1 MGLTSVSFL
10 LCLAA
15 LLIVYYLTPR
25 RAQWLVLLAASI
37 FFYLWADL
45 RAGLFLLA
53 SILITWFCAC
63 RMERIRAAETDENR
77 ARARC
82 KRVLLAGMLANF
94 SILAVLKY
102 LNFLL
107 QNFAALTG
115 ASLPALRLLLP
126 LGISYYTFQTV
137 GYLLDVYW
145 KRTQAQTNVLRLA
158 LFVSFFPQLV
168 QGPIGRYDR
177 LAPQLTEG
185 HALDW
190 DNLRRG
196 MWRIAWGLFLKM
208 VLADWAGVFR
218 EAIFASPE
226 QYGGIAI
233 FGTLLYTVEL
243 YGNFAGGIDLAIG
256 ISLLF
261 SVRLDENFR
270 RPFFS
275 GSLTEFWQRWHITL
289 GTWMKDYVFIP
300 LSMSRAMRAFGK
312 KSKARFGKKIG
323 RVLPLC
329 LSNLIVFF
337 LVGLWHGPTWA
348 NIGWG
353 LYNGVIIASTNLLGD
368 FYGRAKTRLGIR
380 SESRGWRLFMIL
392 RTFALINL
400 SWYFD
405 CTSSAR
411 EALRIIRL
419 SLTRFSPAQFLS
431 IPAGGAG
438 LRYTPWALLTLAV
451 GVLIVFLVELLQEKG
466 RLKREP
472 ERMHWLVQTAL
483 ILALIVSVPLLG
495 PTSAA
500 RGFIYAQF

>member
-63 RMERIRAAETDENR
+63 RMERIRAAETDDYR

-94 SILAVLKY
+94 GILAVLKY

-115 ASLPALRLLLP
+115 ASLPVLRLLLP

-226 QYGGIAI
+226 QYGGIAV

-261 SVRLDENFR
+261 GVRLDENFR

-472 ERMHWLVQTAL
+472 ERMHWLVQTTL
-483 ILALIVSVPLLG
+483 ILALIVSIPLLG

>member
-37 FFYLWADL
+37 FFYLSADL

-53 SILITWFCAC
+53 SILVTWFCAC
-63 RMERIRAAETDENR
+63 RMERIRAAETDEKR

-82 KRVLLAGMLANF
+82 KRVLLAGMLTNLG
-94 SILAVLKY
+94 ILAVLKY

-107 QNFAALTG
+107 QNFAAITG
-115 ASLPALRLLLP
+115 ASVPVLRLLLP

-177 LAPQLTEG
+177 LSPQLTEG
-185 HALDW
+185 HALEW

-218 EAIFASPE
+218 EAIFAAPE

-261 SVRLDENFR
+261 GIRLDENFR

-289 GTWMKDYVFIP
+289 GTWMKDYVFFP

-312 KSKARFGKKIG
+312 KSKAWFGKKIG

-353 LYNGVIIASTNLLGD
+353 LYNGVIIASTNLLGG
-368 FYGRAKTRLGIR
+368 FYEQTKTRLGIR
-380 SESRGWRLFMIL
+380 SESRGWRLFTIL

-405 CTSSAR
+405 CTASAR
-411 EALRIIRL
+411 EALRMIRL

-466 RLKREP
+466 RLEREP

>member
-53 SILITWFCAC
+53 SILVTWFCAC
-63 RMERIRAAETDENR
+63 RMERIRAAETDEKR

-82 KRVLLAGMLANF
+82 KRVLLAGMLTNLG
-94 SILAVLKY
+94 ILAVLKY

-107 QNFAALTG
+107 QNFAAITG
-115 ASLPALRLLLP
+115 ASVPVLRLLLP

-177 LAPQLTEG
+177 LSPQLTEG

-218 EAIFASPE
+218 EAIFAAPE

-261 SVRLDENFR
+261 GVRLDENFR

-289 GTWMKDYVFIP
+289 GTWMKDYVFFP

-353 LYNGVIIASTNLLGD
+353 LYNGVIIASTNLLGG
-368 FYGRAKTRLGIR
+368 FYEQTKTRLRIR
-380 SESRGWRLFMIL
+380 SESRGWRLFTIL

-411 EALRIIRL
+411 EALRMIRL
-419 SLTRFSPAQFLS
+419 SLTRFSPGQFLS

-451 GVLIVFLVELLQEKG
+451 GVLIVFVVELLQEKG
-466 RLKREP
+466 RLEREP
-472 ERMHWLVQTAL
+472 ERMHWLMQTAL

-495 PTSAA
+495 PTSTA

>member
-37 FFYLWADL
+37 FFYLWSDL

-53 SILITWFCAC
+53 SILITYFSAV
-63 RMERIRAAETDENR
+63 RMEAIRAAEADENR

-82 KRVLLAGMLANF
+82 RRVLLAGMLANLG
-94 SILAVLKY
+94 ILAALKY

-107 QNFAALTG
+107 QNIAALTG
-115 ASLPALRLLLP
+115 ASLPVLRLLLP

-177 LAPQLTEG
+177 LGPQLTEG
-185 HALDW
+185 HALEW
-190 DNLRRG
+190 DSLRRG

-218 EAIFASPE
+218 EAIFAAPE

-261 SVRLDENFR
+261 GIRLDENFR

-289 GTWMKDYVFIP
+289 GTWMKDYVFFP

-337 LVGLWHGPTWA
+337 LVGLWHGPSWA

-353 LYNGVIIASTNLLGD
+353 LYNGVIIASTNLLGER
-368 FYGRAKTRLGIR
+368 YAALRSRLGIR
-380 SESRGWRLFMIL
+380 ED
-392 RTFALINL
+392 A
-400 SWYFD
+400 
-405 CTSSAR
+405 
-411 EALRIIRL
+411 
-419 SLTRFSPAQFLS
+419 
-431 IPAGGAG
+431 
-438 LRYTPWALLTLAV
+438 
-451 GVLIVFLVELLQEKG
+451 
-466 RLKREP
+466 KR
-472 ERMHWLVQTAL
+472 
-483 ILALIVSVPLLG
+483 S
-495 PTSAA
+495 
-500 RGFIYAQF
+500 

>member
-37 FFYLWADL
+37 LFYLWADL

-63 RMERIRAAETDENR
+63 RMERIRAAETDETR

-82 KRVLLAGMLANF
+82 KRVLLAGMLTNLG
-94 SILAVLKY
+94 ILAVLKY

-107 QNFAALTG
+107 QNIASLTG
-115 ASLPALRLLLP
+115 ASLPVLRLLLP

-218 EAIFASPE
+218 EAIFAAPE

-261 SVRLDENFR
+261 GIRLDENFR

-289 GTWMKDYVFIP
+289 GTWMKDYVFFP
-300 LSMSRAMRAFGK
+300 LSMSRAMRVFGK
-312 KSKARFGKKIG
+312 KCKARFGKKIG

-353 LYNGVIIASTNLLGD
+353 LYNGVIIASTNLLDG
-368 FYGRAKTRLGIR
+368 FYEQTKARLCIR
-380 SESRGWRLFMIL
+380 SESRGWRLFTIL

-411 EALRIIRL
+411 ETLRMIRL
-419 SLTRFSPAQFLS
+419 SLTQFSPGQFLS

-451 GVLIVFLVELLQEKG
+451 GVLIVFVVELLQEKG
-466 RLKREP
+466 RLEREP